1 MLPPGTSREQ
11 LLLAARTVRV
21 RLALV
26 ALVLW
31 SVPAFTQER
40 FAGRIVGVTDG
51 DTIAVMHEGRS
62 VRVRLEG
69 IDCPE
74 SGQDFGQRAKQF
86 TSDMA
91 FGKDVVVD
99 VRDVDRYGRLVAR
112 VTVDGEDVSLALV
125 RSGLAWHYTKYSR
138 DPELAEAE
146 MAARSAKVGLWSR
159 SAPAPTPPWEFRQ
172 SAPLHRNPVQSR

>member
-1 MLPPGTSREQ
+1 
-11 LLLAARTVRV
+11 VRV

-31 SVPAFTQER
+31 SVPAFTQAR
-40 FAGRIVGVTDG
+40 FAGKVVGVTDG
-51 DTIAVMHEGRS
+51 DTISVMRDGRS

-74 SGQDFGQRAKQF
+74 RGQDFGARAEQF
-86 TSDMA
+86 TSEMA
-91 FGKDVVVD
+91 FGKDAAVE

-112 VTVDGEDVSLALV
+112 VTVGGEDVSLALV

-146 MAARSAKVGLWSR
+146 MAAKSAQLGLWSR
-159 SAPAPTPPWEFRQ
+159 SDPIPPWEFRQ
-172 SAPLHRNPVQSR
+172 PARFRPSPTQAR

>member
-1 MLPPGTSREQ
+1 
-11 LLLAARTVRV
+11 VRV

-31 SVPAFTQER
+31 SVPAFTQTR
-40 FAGRIVGVTDG
+40 FAGRVVGVTDG
-51 DTIAVMHEGRS
+51 DTISVMRDGRS

-74 SGQDFGQRAKQF
+74 RGQDFGQRAKQF
-86 TSDMA
+86 TSEMA
-91 FGKDVVVD
+91 FGKDAVVD
-99 VRDVDRYGRLVAR
+99 VRDVDRYGRLAR

-146 MAARSAKVGLWSR
+146 MTAKSAQLGLWSR
-159 SAPAPTPPWEFRQ
+159 PAPTPPWEFRQ
-172 SAPLHRNPVQSR
+172 PAPLHRNPVQSR